1 MTSKFTRFLHLERSR
16 GERSKPEEPPRLQSG
31 GRFEALAERGA
42 APQGAVVPEAHLE
55 RFRGEAPLALA
66 EAPNKEER
74 FPRCARCESENG
86 RYTRECGVC
95 GADLNTPQQRE
106 YNERLWQTRE
116 AQEREHA
123 QALEQ
128 AQQQVE
134 AQRQEDAAA
143 KARLHEQLR
152 LQPWDIHRGNSFLK
166 GRSPGMALLSLIP
179 SKPVRWGVG
188 LALALLPFLVVRY
201 GPLGARRTAMVV
213 GLILLVSFIPPS
225 WAKPTRR
232 F

>member
-1 MTSKFTRFLHLERSR
+1 MSSKFTRFLHLERSR

-31 GRFEALAERGA
+31 GRFEAMAERGA

-74 FPRCARCESENG
+74 FPRCARCESDNG
-86 RYTRECGVC
+86 RYTQECGVC

-116 AQEREHA
+116 AQDREHA

-128 AQQQVE
+128 ARQQAE

-152 LQPWDIHRGNSFLK
+152 SQPWDIQRGASFLK
-166 GRSPGMALLSLIP
+166 GRSPGVALLSLIP
-179 SKPVRWGVG
+179 SKPVRWAVG
-188 LALALLPFLVVRY
+188 LGLLLGTPLVLRY
-201 GPLGARRTAMVV
+201 GPRGMRHLAAI
-213 GLILLVSFIPPS
+213 LLIILLVMFLPPS
-225 WAKPTRR
+225 LRRGRR